1 MKHQYLPHKV
11 KVTSHQTGEVLLES
25 AYPLE
30 PVARSSGQWL
40 RQWAERTPGA
50 VFLAERSGE
59 GWREETYSSA
69 FEQAKAIAS
78 SLLARGMDADTPI
91 LILSG
96 NGIDH
101 ALLTL
106 AAQYVGVPT
115 VPVAEQYSLIEGAQP
130 RLEHVIDL
138 VRPAMVFAQDGQKF
152 STALGLDSLAGAET
166 VVAGSASEG
175 MTTLAELSKGDA
187 AADLQAAHD
196 KVGPQTIAK
205 ILMTSG
211 STSMPKGVI
220 TTQEMMCVNQTQ
232 IATSLPF
239 LKDRPPRILDWLP
252 WNHVFG
258 GNHNFN
264 MMLAN
269 GGSLYIDEG
278 KPLKGLFDRSLE
290 NLSLIAGTLSF
301 NVPVG
306 FALLLEA
313 LKTDAGLRRNY
324 FQDLDLIFYAGASLP
339 QEIWKGLE
347 ALALEETGHMPLL
360 TSSWGL
366 TETSPGCTLQHQPP
380 ESSGV
385 IGVPLPGV
393 TAKLVNLGS
402 GRHEIRVKGPNITP
416 GYFRQPEQT
425 KEAFD
430 EEGYFITSDAV
441 RFVDDNNPNAGLRFD
456 GRITE
461 DFKLM
466 TGTRVQASALR
477 LDLLSVLVPLCGDIV
492 VTGQDRE
499 EIGLLMFPNR
509 EAIAAAGLDFS
520 ENGEILSGAELSRE
534 VARRVALHNENVTG
548 SSKRIARVLVLAE
561 PPSLADGEI
570 TAKGN
575 LNFNQVLARR
585 NALVERLYD
594 DGDPATIKV
603 EG

>member
-1 MKHQYLPHKV
+1 MKHEYLPHKV
-11 KVTSHQTGEVLLES
+11 KVSNHRQGELLLES

-30 PVARSSGQWL
+30 EVAPNSGHWL
-40 RQWAERTPGA
+40 RHWAGKTPDA
-50 VFLAERSGE
+50 VFLAERSGD
-59 GWREETYSSA
+59 GWREETYA
-69 FEQAKAIAS
+69 GVFEQVEAIAA
-78 SLLARGMDADTPI
+78 SLLARGMNAQTPI
-91 LILSG
+91 LVLSG
-96 NGIDH
+96 NGVDH
-101 ALLTL
+101 ALITL
-106 AAQYVGVPT
+106 AAQYIGVPT
-115 VPVAEQYSLIEGAQP
+115 VPVAEQYSLIEGALP

-138 VRPAMVFAQDGQKF
+138 VRPGMVFAQDGQKF
-152 STALGLDSLAGAET
+152 STALGLESLSGAEA
-166 VVAGSASEG
+166 VVCDGGAAT
-175 MTTLAELSKGDA
+175 MTALNTILKGDTSV
-187 AADLQAAHD
+187 DLQAAHAG
-196 KVGPQTIAK
+196 VGPETIAK

-239 LKDRPPRILDWLP
+239 LKERPPRILDWLP

-290 NLSLIAGTLSF
+290 NLGLIAGTLSF

-313 LKTDAGLRRNY
+313 LKKDAGLRRNY

-393 TAKLVNLGS
+393 TAKLVDLGS

-430 EEGYFITSDAV
+430 DEGYFITSDAV
-441 RFVDDNNPNAGLRFD
+441 RFVDDGDPNAGLRFD
-456 GRITE
+456 GRISE

-509 EAIAAAGLDFS
+509 EAI
-520 ENGEILSGAELSRE
+520 GAEKLEIEESGEVLCGEALSRE
-534 VARRVALHNENVTG
+534 IATRVRQHNETVSG
-548 SSKRIARVLVLAE
+548 SSKQVARILILSE
-561 PPSLADGEI
+561 PPSLAEGEV

-575 LNFNQVLARR
+575 LNFNQILARR
-585 NALVERLYD
+585 AALLDRLYD
-594 DGDPATIKV
+594 DSDPAVIIVK
-603 EG
+603 G